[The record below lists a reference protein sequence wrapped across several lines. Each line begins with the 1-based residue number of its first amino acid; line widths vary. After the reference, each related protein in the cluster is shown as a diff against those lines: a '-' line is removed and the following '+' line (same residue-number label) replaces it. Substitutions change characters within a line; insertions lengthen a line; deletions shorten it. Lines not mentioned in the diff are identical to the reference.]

1 MKIKQTFETI
11 TKITKEF
18 LQSGENEK
26 VDYKRDLKGLKSED
40 LVAFANS
47 DNGGTILIGI
57 DEKSNG
63 KTQVGEIYGCDTSD
77 KSRLVIMSKALACIP
92 PISLSI
98 IIENTGDKPIFR
110 LEIPSG
116 IQKPYCTSGGTYKIR
131 KDGRN
136 AVLTPNELLDIY
148 LIKEAKKFNNQF
160 KKATKHLVKNIDNVT
175 STIDFMQSTIS
186 SKVENISNLLD
197 WTESSASDTKS
208 TVDTIDSYVRTILK
222 EQRNIDIR
230 VKSIIEHNE
239 IKDPVRL
246 RYMSEVAENLIGEYE
261 KDEELF
267 QKALKGE
274 ISFDDNSK
282 WNLTDED
289 KKLIIKRSAEFL
301 NNKRNPKKDTT
312 EEE

>member
-1 MKIKQTFETI
+1 MKIKQTFKT
-11 TKITKEF
+11 TSKITKGF
-18 LQSGENEK
+18 LKSGENEK

-47 DNGGTILIGI
+47 EKGGSILIGV

-63 KTQVGEIYGCDTSD
+63 KTQIGEIYGCDTSD

-98 IIENTGDKPIFR
+98 FIENTNGKPIFR

-116 IQKPYCTSGGTYKIR
+116 IQKPHCTSGGTYKIR

-136 AVLTPNELLDIY
+136 AVLTPNEILDIY

-160 KKATKHLVKNIDNVT
+160 KKATKNLVENIDNVT
-175 STIDFMQSTIS
+175 STIDFMQSNIS
-186 SKVENISNLLD
+186 SKVENISNLLE
-197 WTESSASDTKS
+197 WTESSASDTNS

-222 EQRNIDIR
+222 EQRNIDFR
-230 VKSIIEHNE
+230 VESIIEHHE

-246 RYMSEVAENLIGEYE
+246 RYMSKIAENLVGEYE

-274 ISFDDNSK
+274 ISFDDDSK

-289 KKLIIKRSAEFL
+289 KKLIIQRSAEFL
-301 NNKRNPKKDTT
+301 NEKRNPKKDSD
-312 EEE
+312 EQE

>member
-1 MKIKQTFETI
+1 MKIKQSFKTL
-11 TKITKEF
+11 TKTTKELLEF
-18 LQSGENEK
+18 GENEK

-47 DNGGTILIGI
+47 DIGGTILIGV

-63 KTQVGEIYGCDTSD
+63 KTQKGEIYGCDTSD

-98 IIENTGDKPIFR
+98 FIENTDDKPIFR

-116 IQKPYCTSGGTYKIR
+116 SQKPYCTSGGTYKIR

-136 AVLTPNELLDIY
+136 AVLAPNEMLDIY
-148 LIKEAKKFNNQF
+148 LVKEAKKINKEF
-160 KKATKHLVKNIDNVT
+160 KKATKHLVENINNIT
-175 STIDFMQSTIS
+175 STIS
-186 SKVENISNLLD
+186 SKVEDISSSLG
-197 WTESSASDTKS
+197 WTEMEASDTKNK
-208 TVDTIDSYVRTILK
+208 VDTIDSYVRTILK
-222 EQRNIDIR
+222 GNRNTEIR
-230 VKSIIEHNE
+230 VKSLIEHYE

-246 RYMSEVAENLIGEYE
+246 QHMSEVAENLVEQYE
-261 KDEELF
+261 KNEELF
-267 QKALKGE
+267 QMALKGK
-274 ISFDDNSK
+274 ISFEDDSK

-289 KKLIIKRSAEFL
+289 KKLIVKRSAKYLFE
-301 NNKRNPKKDTT
+301 KRNPKKEN

>member
-1 MKIKQTFETI
+1 MKIKQTFKTI
-11 TKITKEF
+11 TKITKDF
-18 LQSGENEK
+18 LKSGENEK

-47 DNGGTILIGI
+47 DNGGAILIGV

-63 KTQVGEIYGCDTSD
+63 KTQIGEIYGCDTSD

-98 IIENTGDKPIFR
+98 FIENTNEKPIFR

-116 IQKPYCTSGGTYKIR
+116 IQKPHCTSGGTYKIR

-136 AVLTPNELLDIY
+136 AVLTPNEILDIY
-148 LIKEAKKFNNQF
+148 LIKEAKKFNKQF
-160 KKATKHLVKNIDNVT
+160 KKATKNLVDNIDNVT
-175 STIDFMQSTIS
+175 STIDFMQSNIS
-186 SKVENISNLLD
+186 SKVENISDLLE
-197 WTESSASDTKS
+197 WTESSASDTNS

-230 VKSIIEHNE
+230 VESIIEHNE

-246 RYMSEVAENLIGEYE
+246 IYMSEIAENLIPEYE

-274 ISFDDNSK
+274 ISFEDDSK

-289 KKLIIKRSAEFL
+289 KNLIIQRSAEFL
-301 NNKRNPKKDTT
+301 NEKRNPKKNTD

>member
-1 MKIKQTFETI
+1 MKIKQTFKTL
-11 TKITKEF
+11 TKITKDF
-18 LQSGENEK
+18 LKSGENEK

-47 DNGGTILIGI
+47 DNGGTILIGV

-98 IIENTGDKPIFR
+98 FIENTNEKPIFR

-116 IQKPYCTSGGTYKIR
+116 IQKPHCTSGGTYKIR

-136 AVLTPNELLDIY
+136 SVLTPNEILDIY
-148 LIKEAKKFNNQF
+148 LIKEAKKFNKQF
-160 KKATKHLVKNIDNVT
+160 KKATKNLVENIDNVT
-175 STIDFMQSTIS
+175 STIDFMQSNIS
-186 SKVENISNLLD
+186 SKVENISNLLE
-197 WTESSASDTKS
+197 WTESSASDTNS
-208 TVDTIDSYVRTILK
+208 TVDIIDSYVRTILK

-230 VKSIIEHNE
+230 VESIIEHNE

-246 RYMSEVAENLIGEYE
+246 RYMSKVAENLIGEYE

-274 ISFDDNSK
+274 ISFEDDSK

-289 KKLIIKRSAEFL
+289 KKLIIQRSAEFL
-301 NNKRNPKKDTT
+301 NEKRNPKKDTD

>member
-1 MKIKQTFETI
+1 MKIKQTFKSI

-18 LQSGENEK
+18 LESGENEK

-47 DNGGTILIGI
+47 EIGGTILIGV

-63 KTQVGEIYGCDTSD
+63 KTQIGEIYGCDTSD

-98 IIENTGDKPIFR
+98 YVENTNDKPIFR

-116 IQKPYCTSGGTYKIR
+116 IQKPHCTSGGTYKIR

-136 AVLTPNELLDIY
+136 AVLTPNEILEIY
-148 LIKEAKKFNNQF
+148 LIKEAKKFNKQF
-160 KKATKHLVKNIDNVT
+160 KKATKHIVDNIDNIT
-175 STIDFMQSTIS
+175 ATIDFMDSNIS
-186 SKVENISNLLD
+186 SKVENISSLLD
-197 WTESSASDTKS
+197 WTEMSASDTKS

-222 EQRNIDIR
+222 EHRNTESR
-230 VKSIIEHNE
+230 VKSLIEHHE

-246 RYMSEVAENLIGEYE
+246 RYMSEIAENLIEQYE

-274 ISFDDNSK
+274 ISFEDDSK

-289 KKLIIKRSAEFL
+289 KKLIIKRSAEYLFE
-301 NNKRNPKKDTT
+301 KRNPKEDSD